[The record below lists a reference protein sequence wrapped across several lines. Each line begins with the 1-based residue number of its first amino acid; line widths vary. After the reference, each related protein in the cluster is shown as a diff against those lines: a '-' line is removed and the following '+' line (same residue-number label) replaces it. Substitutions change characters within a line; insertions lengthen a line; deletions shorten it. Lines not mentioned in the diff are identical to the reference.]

1 MPDTRPHKKK
11 PKWLTGEDG
20 GAPERGRS
28 PSGSRRGPLAD
39 DDTSEIPAT
48 DNPAAGNAAAGN
60 AAAEEEASERL
71 VDSPRSDAAAT
82 ATIPR
87 FTPTQAAGASGG
99 IPGGVGAGGPAQSGG
114 SSPAE
119 LVQRLRS
126 NPGPAL
132 MALLVL
138 IVLFVVVWF
147 VFLRGGGEAAQSPA
161 NEGSGGGEAPLA
173 AQPSPEAGGV
183 DETGIVFSGLDERGD
198 TATLQGA
205 GLEWE
210 GSITEKEGDAG
221 ETITLKGPTA
231 AQVERGFEVDNT
243 DVDSGVYAV
252 GQDDGSVLHVATHTY
267 QLVTEQQD
275 AEADEQIVREITYG
289 TIFDLEGGDLRQSGF
304 YVDRHPEQGSAKT
317 LRTYYKAP
325 DFDPK
330 DSYEVAFNAR
340 KGTPVP
346 LLVGYR
352 DKEQAQQ
359 NNGGEE

>member
-11 PKWLTGEDG
+11 PKWLTGEEGD
-20 GAPERGRS
+20 ALEQERIPSRS
-28 PSGSRRGPLAD
+28 RKGPLAD

-48 DNPAAGNAAAGN
+48 DNPAA
-60 AAAEEEASERL
+60 EEEASERL
-71 VDSPRSDAAAT
+71 VSSPGSGDAAT

-87 FTPTQAAGASGG
+87 LTPTQAAGA
-99 IPGGVGAGGPAQSGG
+99 PGGVAGGSPSRAGG
-114 SSPAE
+114 NSPAE
-119 LVQRLRS
+119 LIQRLRS

-132 MALLVL
+132 LALLVL
-138 IVLFVVVWF
+138 VVLFLVLWF
-147 VFLRGGGEAAQSPA
+147 VFLRGGGEAAQ
-161 NEGSGGGEAPLA
+161 NTTNDGSGGGEAPLA

-183 DETGIVFSGLDERGD
+183 DETGIVFSGLDESGD

-205 GLEWE
+205 GLDWE
-210 GSITEKEGDAG
+210 GSITKKDGDAG

-267 QLVTEQQD
+267 QLVAQQQD
-275 AEADEQIVREITYG
+275 NEADEQIEREITYG

-325 DFDPK
+325 DFDPE

-359 NNGGEE
+359 SNGGEE

>member
-11 PKWLTGEDG
+11 PKWLTGEEGD
-20 GAPERGRS
+20 APEQVEPQRGL
-28 PSGSRRGPLAD
+28 SGSRKEPLAD

-48 DNPAAGNAAAGN
+48 DNPAA
-60 AAAEEEASERL
+60 EEEASERL
-71 VDSPRSDAAAT
+71 VSSPRSDDTAT

-87 FTPTQAAGASGG
+87 FTPTQASAA
-99 IPGGVGAGGPAQSGG
+99 PGGVGAGSPSRSGG
-114 SSPAE
+114 NSPTE

-132 MALLVL
+132 IALLVL
-138 IVLFVVVWF
+138 VVLFAVFWF
-147 VFLRGGGEAAQSPA
+147 VFLRGGGEAAQNPT
-161 NEGSGGGEAPLA
+161 NEGSGGEEAPLA

-183 DETGIVFSGLDERGD
+183 DNTGIIFSGLDESGD

-205 GLEWE
+205 GLDWE

-243 DVDSGVYAV
+243 DIDSGVYAV

-267 QLVTEQQD
+267 QLVDQQQD
-275 AEADEQIVREITYG
+275 TEADEQIEREITYG
-289 TIFDLEGGDLRQSGF
+289 TIFELEGGDLRQSGF

-330 DSYEVAFNAR
+330 DSYEVTFNAR

-352 DKEQAQQ
+352 DGEQENQQ
-359 NNGGEE
+359 GNGGEE

>member
-11 PKWLTGEDG
+11 PAWLTGEEG
-20 GAPERGRS
+20 GAPEQERIPSRS
-28 PSGSRRGPLAD
+28 RKGPLAD

-48 DNPAAGNAAAGN
+48 DNPAA
-60 AAAEEEASERL
+60 EEEASERL
-71 VDSPRSDAAAT
+71 VSSPGSGDAAT

-87 FTPTQAAGASGG
+87 LTPTQAAGA
-99 IPGGVGAGGPAQSGG
+99 PGGVAGGSPPQADGN
-114 SSPAE
+114 SPAE

-138 IVLFVVVWF
+138 VVLFAVFWF
-147 VFLRGGGEAAQSPA
+147 VFLRGGGETAQNPT
-161 NEGSGGGEAPLA
+161 NDGSGGEEAPLA

-183 DETGIVFSGLDERGD
+183 DETGIVFSGLDESGD

-205 GLEWE
+205 GLDWE

-267 QLVTEQQD
+267 QLVAQQQD
-275 AEADEQIVREITYG
+275 NEADEQIEREITYG
-289 TIFDLEGGDLRQSGF
+289 TIFDLEGGNLRQSGF

-325 DFDPK
+325 DFDPE
-330 DSYEVAFNAR
+330 DSYEVTFNAR

-352 DKEQAQQ
+352 DKEQDSQQ
-359 NNGGEE
+359 SNGGEE

>member
-1 MPDTRPHKKK
+1 MPETRPHKKK
-11 PKWLTGEDG
+11 PKWLTGEEGD
-20 GAPERGRS
+20 ASEQVEPQRG
-28 PSGSRRGPLAD
+28 PSVSRKGPLAD

-48 DNPAAGNAAAGN
+48 DNPAA
-60 AAAEEEASERL
+60 EEEASERL
-71 VDSPRSDAAAT
+71 VSSPRPDAAT

-87 FTPTQAAGASGG
+87 FTPTQASGA
-99 IPGGVGAGGPAQSGG
+99 PGGVPGGGQARSGG
-114 SSPAE
+114 NSPAE

-138 IVLFVVVWF
+138 VVLLIVFWF
-147 VFLRGGGEAAQSPA
+147 VFLRGGGEAAQNPT
-161 NEGSGGGEAPLA
+161 NDGSGGGEAPLA
-173 AQPSPEAGGV
+173 AQPSPEAGGA
-183 DETGIVFSGLDERGD
+183 DNTGIVFSGLDESGD

-205 GLEWE
+205 GLDWE
-210 GSITEKEGDAG
+210 GTITEKEGDAG
-221 ETITLKGPTA
+221 ETITLEGPTA

-243 DVDSGVYAV
+243 DIDSGVYAV

-267 QLVTEQQD
+267 QLVDQQQD
-275 AEADEQIVREITYG
+275 VEAEEQIVREITYG

-317 LRTYYKAP
+317 LRTYYTAP

-330 DSYEVAFNAR
+330 DSYEVSFNAR

-352 DKEQAQQ
+352 DGEQENQQ
-359 NNGGEE
+359 SNGAEE